1 MSDTNKDNKSQV
13 QGITGGGKKEPDR
26 IQDAVSAWAIYGKLK
41 GEDAVASSFRAQI
54 AGQINGNPPRDPA
67 KMRRLG
73 LGGFSNVNFR
83 EAEALIEN
91 NAGSFWDLDVN
102 VPQFIQCKVYD
113 DRHLSIPDEL
123 NYGSVISDE
132 YSRMLKEWPGYFYNR
147 MLSVMEMLK
156 YGMGPVIWP
165 DEWTWQFNALPYG
178 SVLFPSE
185 TKALTK
191 EPEMMMVRD
200 SMFVGDLFRLIE
212 TDDDK
217 TASTAAGWEIS
228 EVKDAILRAQKVR
241 IDEKQRMGLLEW
253 EAMQQQIK
261 NNSFH
266 SNHVSCN
273 PVSIVHI
280 FVRDI
285 DHDHKI
291 THYIIAADEE
301 RAQFLYKRNAKYESM
316 YNTAC
321 LFLAGVGDGY
331 IRSVKG
337 LGHKTYPHVAQSNRF
352 LNHIVNSGYLS
363 GSLIVSTATPNAMS
377 LTQFGPITII
387 PKHAQPMSQQ
397 FAPELDQ
404 LNKVR
409 TVLNGVL
416 NANTGAVKR
425 SGNEERSGP
434 PKTARE
440 ASMDDTRN
448 TKLERTAINIH
459 YLQLDSMHKEI
470 MRRALNPEYPKYSD
484 GYGAAKQFIDRCVA
498 RGVPREFMKSDSI
511 YVSAM
516 RSIGFG
522 SAVAM
527 LQTTSEILGVS
538 DRFPVIG
545 QNNALRDYVAA
556 RTGHDMVDR
565 YAPVVSMREVPN
577 SEASVATLENNAI
590 VMGMQTMVGADQPHP
605 IHVPIHLKLM
615 NEVAEA
621 YMKGHEAGQA
631 DVVKAYE
638 ILTRGLQH
646 VGEHLQF
653 WERNPSRKA
662 EREQLTEN
670 AKQIADLVKQIE
682 PEVRKQS
689 QQRQVQ
695 QQQQAMQ
702 QQQEQQKAMSE
713 DAQIKREQ
721 MLREVELKR
730 ENMLRQNEIRVE
742 KAQKAMELNTVKA
755 AADIAR
761 KGT

>member
-261 NNSFH
+261 TIRPFK
-266 SNHVSCN
+266 SCELQ
-273 PVSIVHI
+273 SGQH
-280 FVRDI
+280 RS
-285 DHDHKI
+285 
-291 THYIIAADEE
+291 YICE
-301 RAQFLYKRNAKYESM
+301 R
-316 YNTAC
+316 
-321 LFLAGVGDGY
+321 
-331 IRSVKG
+331 
-337 LGHKTYPHVAQSNRF
+337 H
-352 LNHIVNSGYLS
+352 
-363 GSLIVSTATPNAMS
+363 
-377 LTQFGPITII
+377 
-387 PKHAQPMSQQ
+387 
-397 FAPELDQ
+397 
-404 LNKVR
+404 
-409 TVLNGVL
+409 
-416 NANTGAVKR
+416 
-425 SGNEERSGP
+425 
-434 PKTARE
+434 
-440 ASMDDTRN
+440 
-448 TKLERTAINIH
+448 
-459 YLQLDSMHKEI
+459 
-470 MRRALNPEYPKYSD
+470 
-484 GYGAAKQFIDRCVA
+484 
-498 RGVPREFMKSDSI
+498 
-511 YVSAM
+511 
-516 RSIGFG
+516 
-522 SAVAM
+522 
-527 LQTTSEILGVS
+527 
-538 DRFPVIG
+538 
-545 QNNALRDYVAA
+545 
-556 RTGHDMVDR
+556 
-565 YAPVVSMREVPN
+565 
-577 SEASVATLENNAI
+577 
-590 VMGMQTMVGADQPHP
+590 
-605 IHVPIHLKLM
+605 
-615 NEVAEA
+615 
-621 YMKGHEAGQA
+621 
-631 DVVKAYE
+631 
-638 ILTRGLQH
+638 
-646 VGEHLQF
+646 
-653 WERNPSRKA
+653 
-662 EREQLTEN
+662 
-670 AKQIADLVKQIE
+670 
-682 PEVRKQS
+682 
-689 QQRQVQ
+689 
-695 QQQQAMQ
+695 
-702 QQQEQQKAMSE
+702 
-713 DAQIKREQ
+713 
-721 MLREVELKR
+721 
-730 ENMLRQNEIRVE
+730 
-742 KAQKAMELNTVKA
+742 
-755 AADIAR
+755 
-761 KGT
+761 